1 MLRFGLEMGENI
13 FWELEMSSFNNWVGG
28 ALVPSLLFCLT
39 IFGQAATADAEE
51 IRGLVQDALGRPIA
65 AASLNLKTS
74 AGDTV
79 GRTQTDAK
87 GSFTFSNIPLNTYAL
102 IAEKKGFQVDSS
114 IVTVENGKN
123 SSTTVTLTS
132 EKDLEVQITAERLN
146 QARNGLSPKTG
157 GSVYSFDAANI
168 DNLPLGDSTPM
179 NQVLLQA
186 PGVVNDSYGQ
196 FHVRGD
202 HANIQYR
209 INGVILP
216 EGISGFGQA
225 LDTRFAQ
232 KVDLLT
238 GALPAQYGDRTAGIV
253 EITTKNNFEA
263 GGSAD
268 LYMGSNQTYNP
279 SFEYGNTNG
288 NLTYFVD
295 GSFLGN
301 NVGIENP
308 TSSVNPIHDNTT
320 QEKGF
325 AYLSYL
331 LNSTTKLSFMFGSYD
346 GRFQIPNNPG
356 QPTYATL
363 NGIASVPGLPA
374 TYNSATLNDQQSET
388 NRFGVVALQSSL
400 NDDVDYQV
408 SLFTRYSSFHYMP
421 DVTGGLAFNG
431 VASDLFKS
439 SSSSGIQADGSDRL
453 NSNHTLRMGV
463 FGSSENVVSNN
474 TSTVFDVSGSAV
486 SGSPYPIVDNNTK
499 NGNTLFGIYLQ
510 DEWKAT
516 DKLTVNYGERFDAVN
531 AYVNE
536 QQFSP
541 RLGAIYKTTEQT
553 TVHAGYARY
562 FTPPPTELVSS
573 NTLTLFNGTTNAP
586 ISSVNSPVK
595 SERGDYYD
603 AGVTH
608 QLTRTT
614 ALGLDSFYKQTQN
627 TLDEGQFGPALLMT
641 PFNYAEGKIYG
652 VELTADYKSD
662 NLTGYANL
670 ARTVSMATN
679 IISSQFLFDQATLNY
694 AANNWVNVDH
704 EQAMTIS
711 TGGSYLWSGIRWS
724 GDVIYE
730 SGLRNGFANT
740 TSLPGYTVVNLGAVR
755 KMSFDGIGKIDVRL
769 VVNNAFDSVYEI
781 RDGSGIGVFAPQY
794 GPRRGVFLG
803 LSKKF

>member
-1 MLRFGLEMGENI
+1 MY
-13 FWELEMSSFNNWVGG
+13 SFEFCKTG
-28 ALVPSLLFCLT
+28 ALLPALF
-39 IFGQAATADAEE
+39 FGFIAAAQMASVHAVE
-51 IRGLVQDALGRPIA
+51 IRGLVQDALGRPINR
-65 AASLNLKTS
+65 ASLALKNPADQIVAS
-74 AGDTV
+74 AQSDLEG
-79 GRTQTDAK
+79 K
-87 GSFTFSNIPLNTYAL
+87 FSFSSIPENTYAL
-102 IAEKKGFQVDSS
+102 VAEKKGFQAGTS
-114 IVTVENGKN
+114 IVTVTAGKDV
-123 SSTTVTLTS
+123 STIVTLAS
-132 EKDLEVQITAERLN
+132 ENDLEVQITAERLN

-157 GSVYSFDAANI
+157 GSVYSFDAGNI
-168 DNLPLGDSTPM
+168 DNLPQGDSTPM

-186 PGVVNDSYGQ
+186 PGVVNDSFGQ
-196 FHVRGD
+196 LHVRGD
-202 HANIQYR
+202 HANTQYR

-216 EGISGFGQA
+216 EVISGFGQA

-238 GALPAQYGDRTAGIV
+238 GALPAQYGYRTAGVI

-263 GGSAD
+263 GGSVD

-279 SFEYGNTNG
+279 SFEFGNTNG

-295 GSFLGN
+295 GSFLTN

-308 TSSVNPIHDNTT
+308 TSSVNPIHDTT
-320 QEKGF
+320 NQDKGF

-331 LNSTTKLSFMFGSYD
+331 LNSTSKLSFMFGSYD

-356 QPTYATL
+356 QTPDP
-363 NGIASVPGLPA
+363 NGIGILGQLGL
-374 TYNSATLNDQQSET
+374 TGYNSATLNDQQLET
-388 NRFGVVALQSSL
+388 NRFGVATFQSALSDSI
-400 NDDVDYQV
+400 DYQV

-421 DVTGGLAFNG
+421 DITGNLAFNG

-439 SSSSGIQADGSDRL
+439 STSTGIQADGSDRL
-453 NSNHTLRMGV
+453 NDTHTLRMGI
-463 FGSSENVVSNN
+463 FGNSENVVSNN
-474 TSTVFDVSGSAV
+474 NSTVFNVDANGNVNSA
-486 SGSPYPIVDNNTK
+486 PYAIVDNNSK

-516 DKLTVNYGERFDAVN
+516 SKLTVNYGGRFDTVN
-531 AYVNE
+531 AYVSE

-541 RLGAIYKTTEQT
+541 RLGTVYKATEQT
-553 TVHAGYARY
+553 TLHAGYARY

-573 NTLTLFNGTTNAP
+573 STLALFNGTTNAP
-586 ISSVNSPVK
+586 SSPLSSPVK

-608 QLTRTT
+608 QLTPTT
-614 ALGLDSFYKQTQN
+614 SLGFDSFYKLTQN
-627 TLDEGQFGPALLMT
+627 TLDEGQFGPALLLT
-641 PFNYAEGKIYG
+641 PYNYAEGKIYG
-652 VELTADYKSD
+652 VELTANYKSEH
-662 NLTGYANL
+662 TSGYANL

-679 IISSQFLFDQATLNY
+679 IISSQALFTTDQLNY

-704 EQAMTIS
+704 EQALTIS
-711 TGGSYLWSGIRWS
+711 AGGSYLWAGTLWT

-730 SGLRNGFANT
+730 SGLRNGFMNT
-740 TSLPGYTVVNLGAVR
+740 TSLPGYTVVNVGAVR
-755 KMSFDGIGKIDVRL
+755 KMDFADIGKLDVRL
-769 VVNNAFDSVYEI
+769 VINNVFDSVYEI

>member
-1 MLRFGLEMGENI
+1 
-13 FWELEMSSFNNWVGG
+13 MSSFKNWMGG
-28 ALVPSLLFCLT
+28 AFAPSILLGLT
-39 IFGQAATADAEE
+39 VFGQVATAEAEE
-51 IRGLVQDALGRPIA
+51 IHGLIQDALGRPIVK
-65 AASLNLKTS
+65 ASLNLKTS

-79 GRTQTDAK
+79 GSTQSDTE
-87 GSFTFSNIPLNTYAL
+87 GSFTFSNVPQNTYAL
-102 IAEKKGFQVDSS
+102 IAEKKGFQEGTSVVTVAAGKDSS
-114 IVTVENGKN
+114 ATVM
-123 SSTTVTLTS
+123 LTS
-132 EKDLEVQITAERLN
+132 QDDLEVQITAERLN

-157 GSVYSFDAANI
+157 GSVYSFDSSNI

-186 PGVVNDSYGQ
+186 PGVVNDSFGQ
-196 FHVRGD
+196 LHVRGD
-202 HANIQYR
+202 HNNTQYR

-216 EGISGFGQA
+216 EGISGFGQS

-238 GALPAQYGDRTAGIV
+238 GALPAQYGNRTAGVI
-253 EITTKNNFEA
+253 EITTKSNFEA
-263 GGSAD
+263 GGSVD

-295 GSFLGN
+295 GSFLTN

-308 TSSVNPIHDNTT
+308 TSSVDPIHDTT
-320 QEKGF
+320 NQTKGF

-331 LNSTTKLSFMFGSYD
+331 LNSTSKLSFMFGSYD

-356 QPTYATL
+356 QAADP
-363 NGIASVPGLPA
+363 NGIGILGKMGL
-374 TYNSATLNDQQSET
+374 TGYNSSTLNDQQMET
-388 NRFGVVALQSSL
+388 NRFGVATYQSSF
-400 NDDVDYQV
+400 NDNIDYQV

-421 DVTGGLAFNG
+421 DITGNLAFNG

-439 SSSSGIQADGSDRL
+439 SSSTGIQADGSDRL
-453 NSNHTLRMGV
+453 NDTHTLRMGF
-463 FGSSENVVSNN
+463 FGNSENVVSNN
-474 TSTVFDVSGSAV
+474 NSTVFNVDANGNVNSAA
-486 SGSPYPIVDNNTK
+486 YAIADNNSQ

-516 DKLTVNYGERFDAVN
+516 NKLTVNYGGRFDTVN
-531 AYVNE
+531 AYVSE
-536 QQFSP
+536 QQLSP
-541 RLGAIYKTTEQT
+541 RLGTVYKATEQT
-553 TVHAGYARY
+553 TWHAGYARY

-573 NTLTLFNGTTNAP
+573 STLALFNNTTNAP
-586 ISSVNSPVK
+586 ASPLNSPVK

-608 QLTRTT
+608 QLTPTT
-614 ALGLDSFYKQTQN
+614 SLGFDSFYKHTQN
-627 TLDEGQFGPALLMT
+627 TIDEGQFGPALLLT
-641 PFNYAEGKIYG
+641 PYNYAEGKIYG
-652 VELTADYKSD
+652 VELTANYKSD
-662 NLTGYANL
+662 NLSGYANL

-679 IISSQFLFDQATLNY
+679 IISSQYLFDQATLDY

-711 TGGSYLWSGIRWS
+711 SGASYLWAGTRWT

-730 SGLRNGFANT
+730 SGLRSGFANT
-740 TSLPGYTVVNLGAVR
+740 SSLPDYTVVNLGAIR
-755 KMSFDGIGKIDVRL
+755 KMDSADLGKIDVRL
-769 VVNNAFDSVYEI
+769 VVNNAFDHVYEI

-794 GPRRGVFLG
+794 GPRRGLFLG